1 MAKVLVADDE
11 RNVRLSLVYI
21 LYDAGYDVMET
32 EDGDVALQKATH
44 EQPDLILLDVMIPV
58 VNSFD
63 VLNRLRENPA
73 TESIPV
79 VLLTALPPAE
89 GEQDGLKLGV

>member
-21 LYDAGYDVMET
+21 LFDAGYDVIEA
-32 EDGDVALQKATH
+32 EDGPMALEKACQEH
-44 EQPDLILLDVMIPV
+44 PDLILLDVMMPGMDG
-58 VNSFD
+58 FR
-63 VLNRLRENPA
+63 VLEKIRENPA

-79 VLLTALPPAE
+79 VMLTALPAE
-89 GEQDGLKLGV
+89 D